1 MRSRFVPLHSNG
13 FTLLELLVAL
23 SIGTLLLGIL
33 SSVLGGV
40 VDTARRVLVTSGEQE
55 DVAFASRTLSGLLK
69 AAIPPAPRD
78 SLTQFSGRS
87 DALVFNAT
95 PPESMAPFGILRVRL
110 YLDAEAS
117 GVKGLYMDVM
127 SATQRSN
134 ADQIELK
141 HHRLLSNVSSVSFQ
155 YFESVGGSTATRDT
169 WDNPSKLPSM
179 VRVVVTQFSERL
191 PFSLTVVPRRSVNG
205 QCRFDQIGSTC
216 RF

>member
-1 MRSRFVPLHSNG
+1 MRSRFVPRHVNG

-23 SIGTLLLGIL
+23 TIGTLLLGIL

-40 VDTARRVLVTSGEQE
+40 VDTARKVLVTNGEQE

-69 AAIPPAPRD
+69 AAIPPTPRD
-78 SLTQFSGRS
+78 SRTQFSGRS
-87 DALVFNAT
+87 DALEFIAT
-95 PPESMAPFGILRVRL
+95 PPESMAPFGLLRVRL

-117 GVKGLYMDVM
+117 GVKGLYMDAM
-127 SATQRSN
+127 SATQRSD
-134 ADQIELK
+134 ADQIGLK
-141 HHRLLSNVSSVSFQ
+141 RHRLLSNVSSVSLQ
-155 YFESVGGSTATRDT
+155 YFDSVGGSTATRDT
-169 WDNPSKLPSM
+169 WDDPTKLPSM
-179 VRVVVTQFSERL
+179 VRVVVTRLSERF